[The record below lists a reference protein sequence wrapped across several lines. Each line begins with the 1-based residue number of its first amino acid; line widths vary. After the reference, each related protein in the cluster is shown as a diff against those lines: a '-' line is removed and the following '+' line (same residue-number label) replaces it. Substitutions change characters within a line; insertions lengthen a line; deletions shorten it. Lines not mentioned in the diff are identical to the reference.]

1 MAVSLKVEVVV
12 WVYLDRCT
20 TKTWKILDDDQLGQP

>member
-12 WVYLDRCT
+12 WVYLDRCS
-20 TKTWKILDDDQLGQP
+20 TKTWKILDDQLGQP